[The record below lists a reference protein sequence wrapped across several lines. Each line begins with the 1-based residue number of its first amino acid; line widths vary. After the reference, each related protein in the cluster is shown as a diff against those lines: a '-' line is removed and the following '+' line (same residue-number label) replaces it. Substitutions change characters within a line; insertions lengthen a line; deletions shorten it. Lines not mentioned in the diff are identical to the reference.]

1 MFLERQLHWYKILV
15 WKAVPCHCA
24 GVQKQD
30 GIQGAMVIRTPK
42 FLDPNSHLYDYDLAS
57 HVIFIS
63 DWTRL
68 AATEHVPGLQT
79 HDKLQYPDSILLNG
93 RGRNMVS
100 N

>member
-1 MFLERQLHWYKILV
+1 M
-15 WKAVPCHCA
+15 KAVPCHCA
-24 GVQKQD
+24 GLQKQD

-68 AATEHVPGLQT
+68 AATEHVPGLQA
-79 HDKLQYPDSILLNG
+79 HDKFQYPDSILLNG